1 MRRIPCTKASMH
13 LHQCLLLLCKVW
25 AERQQMWMMGDWC
38 HTPSPHRSWAAGR
51 RCPGWVRQTD
61 MWRPP
66 SWCAPSHS
74 GDLGW
79 RDTPASLGPPGL
91 ETQVFSTHI
100 QLAQDNI
107 YTVICNSALKLIF
120 WPCVGINVTVSYN
133 YPTEIQPCPA
143 LPKLSWNTA
152 MLCFAWDFLKYNPTI
167 AIQRYR
173 GSAEAAVA
181 WAYLWFSLLSLSC
194 SPFNQ

>member
-1 MRRIPCTKASMH
+1 MSKTGDE
-13 LHQCLLLLCKVW
+13 LLPTLVTL
-25 AERQQMWMMGDWC
+25 AWC
-38 HTPSPHRSWAAGR
+38 
-51 RCPGWVRQTD
+51 
-61 MWRPP
+61 
-66 SWCAPSHS
+66 
-74 GDLGW
+74 
-79 RDTPASLGPPGL
+79 DTPASLRPPGL

-181 WAYLWFSLLSLSC
+181 WAYLWFLLLSLSFFQSIGIPVIPQRGSQHPGLC
-194 SPFNQ
+194 SVTLGRFYTFISVEFNLEHPVSWSNMLAKSALTVFHVCSNVIKC